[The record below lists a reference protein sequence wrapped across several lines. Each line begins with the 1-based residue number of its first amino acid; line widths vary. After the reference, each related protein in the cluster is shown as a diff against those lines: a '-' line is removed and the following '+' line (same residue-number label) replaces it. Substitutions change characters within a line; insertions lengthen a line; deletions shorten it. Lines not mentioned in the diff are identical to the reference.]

1 MGHDVSALVVGID
14 GGNSKTDVVLAT
26 TEGEILST
34 VRGVGTR
41 AYFDGMTTTVDN
53 VTDLI
58 VRAKVEAGL
67 AADAEVAVAA
77 YFLANLDTAADEAA
91 FAAQIS
97 VKRNAMTE
105 VVHNDTFAILH
116 AGAPDGWG
124 IAVVCGAGINA
135 TGLHP
140 DGRIARFLALGEMTG
155 DWGGGEGVAM
165 AGLGDAVRAGD
176 GRGPQTLLRTAVAE
190 HFGMPA
196 EEVAL
201 AVLEGRLDGDDL
213 HNAAPV
219 VFAAAVAG
227 DTVATAIVVR
237 LAEEITTMIVAHLR
251 TLDLLGQPVPVVLG
265 GGTLQHGP
273 AMLVDGINTRLATR
287 APLAST
293 RILDVP
299 PVTGAVLHALTLAGA
314 DGVARRR
321 VRERFRLTHSGV
333 LDD

>member
-1 MGHDVSALVVGID
+1 VSDYVVGID
-14 GGNSKTDVVLAT
+14 GGNSKTDVVIAT
-26 TEGEILST
+26 TDGDVLAR

-41 AYFDGMTTTVDN
+41 AYFEGMTTTVDN

-58 VRAKVEAGL
+58 VRAKSEAGL
-67 AADAEVAVAA
+67 AKDADVAVAA
-77 YFLANLDTAADEAA
+77 YFLANLDTPADEAA
-91 FAAQIS
+91 FAAEIAT
-97 VKRNAMTE
+97 KGNARLE

-135 TGLHP
+135 TGLHH
-140 DGRIARFLALGEMTG
+140 DGRTARFLALGPMTG

-176 GRGPQTLLRTAVAE
+176 GRGPQTLLRAAMAD
-190 HFGMPA
+190 HFGMDP
-196 EEVAL
+196 EDVAM
-201 AVLEGRLDGDDL
+201 AVLDGRLNGDDL
-213 HNAAPV
+213 HAAAPV

-227 DTVATAIVVR
+227 DAVATLIVDR

-251 TLDLLGQPVPVVLG
+251 TLDLLAEETPVVLG

-273 AMLVDGINTRLATR
+273 AMLVDGINARLAVR
-287 APLAST
+287 APYART

-299 PVTGAVLHALTLAGA
+299 PVTGAVLHALSLAGA
-314 DGVARRR
+314 DSVARET
-321 VRERFRLTHSGV
+321 VRDSFRLTSSGIAE
-333 LDD
+333 D